1 MISPLLRHDK
11 EAKEIRS
18 DKMAKHQDICSGE
31 ELTFICECCGEECGA
46 CYGAY
51 DDYPELCDDCWAEI
65 PKKEERDDV

>member
-1 MISPLLRHDK
+1 
-11 EAKEIRS
+11 
-18 DKMAKHQDICSGE
+18 MAKHQDICSGE